1 MKPAPFDYVVP
12 ETAEEAVS
20 FLQKYED
27 DGIEATV
34 LAGGQ
39 SFVPLLNMRMAR
51 PDVVVDLRKLTSLK
65 YIREEDGIIAIG
77 AMTTKREV
85 EESELI
91 QQKQPLLHA
100 STREIGH
107 LQIRSRG
114 TVGGSMA
121 QADPAAEYPAV
132 ALVLGMEMKILGV
145 DGERTIPA
153 DEFFITYLT
162 TEIDST
168 EILTEVRVPVLAEG
182 TGWSFQ
188 ELARRHGDFAIVG
201 GAVTLRLDGGVC
213 TDPRI
218 VLFGV
223 GATPVRITAAE
234 SLLSGQ
240 APSAE
245 LFARA
250 GEQGVVELEEPMA
263 DVHASA
269 EYRRHLAKVTIKR
282 CLLEATE
289 RAGGSVS

>member
-12 ETAEEAVS
+12 ETAEDAVS
-20 FLQKYED
+20 CLQKYED
-27 DGIEATV
+27 DGLEATI

-51 PDVVVDLRKLTSLK
+51 PDVVVDLRKLTDLK
-65 YIREEDGIIAIG
+65 YIREADGVIAIG

-91 QQKQPLLHA
+91 QQRQPLLHA
-100 STREIGH
+100 STVEIGH

-145 DGERTIPA
+145 DGERIVPA
-153 DEFFITYLT
+153 DEFFVTYLT

-168 EILTEVRVPVLAEG
+168 EMLTEVRVPVLPEG

-213 TDPRI
+213 TNPRI

-223 GATPVRITAAE
+223 GATPVRMTAAE
-234 SLLSGQ
+234 SALEGQ
-240 APSAE
+240 APSVE
-245 LFARA
+245 LFETV
-250 GEQGVVELEEPMA
+250 GKQGAAELEEPMS
-263 DVHASA
+263 DVHATA
-269 EYRRHLAKVTIKR
+269 VYRRHLAKVMIKR

>member
-12 ETAEEAVS
+12 ETAEDAVS
-20 FLQKYED
+20 CLQKYED
-27 DGIEATV
+27 DGLEATI

-51 PDVVVDLRKLTSLK
+51 PDVVVDLRKLTDLK
-65 YIREEDGIIAIG
+65 YIREVDGMIAIG

-91 QQKQPLLHA
+91 QQRQPLLHA
-100 STREIGH
+100 STVEIGH

-132 ALVLGMEMKILGV
+132 ALALGMEMKILGV
-145 DGERTIPA
+145 DGERIVPA
-153 DEFFITYLT
+153 DEFFVTYLT

-168 EILTEVRVPVLAEG
+168 EMLTEVRVPVLPDG

-188 ELARRHGDFAIVG
+188 ELTRRHGDFAIVG

-213 TDPRI
+213 TNPRI

-223 GATPVRITAAE
+223 GATPVRMTAAE
-234 SLLSGQ
+234 LALEGQ
-240 APSAE
+240 APSDE
-245 LFARA
+245 LFKTV
-250 GEQGVVELEEPMA
+250 GEQGAAELEEPMS
-263 DVHASA
+263 DVHATSV
-269 EYRRHLAKVTIKR
+269 YRRHLAKVMIKR